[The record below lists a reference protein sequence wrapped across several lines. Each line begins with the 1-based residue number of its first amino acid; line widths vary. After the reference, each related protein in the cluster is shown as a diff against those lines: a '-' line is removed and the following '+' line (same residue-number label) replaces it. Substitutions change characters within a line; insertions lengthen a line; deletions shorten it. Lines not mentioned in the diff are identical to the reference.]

1 MRVLRSIA
9 AIVLGLGFMAATTAV
24 WMIVANAT
32 LLPGG
37 PDIAKPSAVR
47 MAAFLYVNLVVCGMG
62 AVLGGWLTARI
73 APSSP
78 YAHAAALAA
87 IVAVMAIP
95 SVTGPPASAHP
106 SWYPAALGLIAVFG
120 VLLGGKLR
128 AAAASADGPVVA

>member
-9 AIVLGLGFMAATTAV
+9 AIVIGLGFMAATTAV
-24 WMIVANAT
+24 WMIVADAT

-47 MAAFLYVNLVVCGMG
+47 TATFLYVNLVVCGVG
-62 AVLGGWLTARI
+62 AVLGGWLAARI

-87 IVAVMAIP
+87 IVAVIAIP
-95 SVTGPPASAHP
+95 SVTGPPASVHP
-106 SWYPAALGLIAVFG
+106 SWYPAALGLIAVLG